1 MIQTLR
7 RRFILTAMLSLMGT
21 LFLIGI
27 AINLGNLFR
36 IIRLAD
42 TAIELLYRNGGA
54 FPLPDAVV
62 PNVAGGFQIT
72 EETPFETRYCIVY
85 LTKKREVIEVDIEH
99 IAALDR
105 DRVEELV
112 GDIVKEGKKSGFVG
126 YYRYRVYEEADKNT
140 IVVLNCFLQLQSAHN
155 VLQVTLLVFLCC
167 VAIVFFLLLLLSG
180 RVMRP
185 FAENLERQKRFITDF
200 SHELKTPLGI
210 ISANMGVLEIVNG
223 KDEWIESTQNQVRR
237 LDSLIRDLIELAKSE
252 EMGKAGELRI
262 FNVSEAA
269 RNAADTFRTSAQAQ
283 GKQLETAIE
292 PELYMKGQQEAIL
305 RLLTV
310 LLDNAVKYCDDGGT
324 VRLTLKKKGRQLM
337 LRVSN
342 PCADLDASQLPRLF
356 DRFYRADSSRSRKS
370 GGYGIGLSIARAVTD
385 GHKGKIST
393 EYEDGTVCFTVTL
406 PRQ

>member
-185 FAENLERQKRFITDF
+185 FAENMERQKRFITDV
-200 SHELKTPLGI
+200 SHELKTPWA
-210 ISANMGVLEIVNG
+210 SFPPTWEC
-223 KDEWIESTQNQVRR
+223 W
-237 LDSLIRDLIELAKSE
+237 KS
-252 EMGKAGELRI
+252 
-262 FNVSEAA
+262 
-269 RNAADTFRTSAQAQ
+269 
-283 GKQLETAIE
+283 
-292 PELYMKGQQEAIL
+292 
-305 RLLTV
+305 
-310 LLDNAVKYCDDGGT
+310 
-324 VRLTLKKKGRQLM
+324 
-337 LRVSN
+337 
-342 PCADLDASQLPRLF
+342 
-356 DRFYRADSSRSRKS
+356 
-370 GGYGIGLSIARAVTD
+370 
-385 GHKGKIST
+385 
-393 EYEDGTVCFTVTL
+393 
-406 PRQ
+406 

>member
-1 MIQTLR
+1 M
-7 RRFILTAMLSLMGT
+7 
-21 LFLIGI
+21 
-27 AINLGNLFR
+27 
-36 IIRLAD
+36 
-42 TAIELLYRNGGA
+42 
-54 FPLPDAVV
+54 
-62 PNVAGGFQIT
+62 
-72 EETPFETRYCIVY
+72 
-85 LTKKREVIEVDIEH
+85 
-99 IAALDR
+99 
-105 DRVEELV
+105 
-112 GDIVKEGKKSGFVG
+112 
-126 YYRYRVYEEADKNT
+126 
-140 IVVLNCFLQLQSAHN
+140 
-155 VLQVTLLVFLCC
+155 LQVTLLVFLCC

-185 FAENLERQKRFITDF
+185 FAENMERQKRFITDV

-252 EMGKAGELRI
+252 EMGKAGELRV

-385 GHKGKIST
+385 GHKGKISA

>member
-126 YYRYRVYEEADKNT
+126 YYRYRVYEEADKNKKYDCGAE
-140 IVVLNCFLQLQSAHN
+140 L
-155 VLQVTLLVFLCC
+155 
-167 VAIVFFLLLLLSG
+167 FF
-180 RVMRP
+180 
-185 FAENLERQKRFITDF
+185 
-200 SHELKTPLGI
+200 
-210 ISANMGVLEIVNG
+210 
-223 KDEWIESTQNQVRR
+223 
-237 LDSLIRDLIELAKSE
+237 
-252 EMGKAGELRI
+252 
-262 FNVSEAA
+262 
-269 RNAADTFRTSAQAQ
+269 
-283 GKQLETAIE
+283 TA
-292 PELYMKGQQEAIL
+292 PVG
-305 RLLTV
+305 
-310 LLDNAVKYCDDGGT
+310 
-324 VRLTLKKKGRQLM
+324 
-337 LRVSN
+337 
-342 PCADLDASQLPRLF
+342 P
-356 DRFYRADSSRSRKS
+356 
-370 GGYGIGLSIARAVTD
+370 
-385 GHKGKIST
+385 
-393 EYEDGTVCFTVTL
+393 
-406 PRQ
+406 

>member
-185 FAENLERQKRFITDF
+185 FAENMERQKRFITDV

-252 EMGKAGELRI
+252 EMGKAGELRV

-292 PELYMKGQQEAIL
+292 PELSMKGQQEAIL

-337 LRVSN
+337 LRISN
-342 PCADLDASQLPRLF
+342 PCAELDASQLPHLF

-385 GHKGKIST
+385 GHKGKISVD
-393 EYEDGTVCFTVTL
+393 YEDGTVCFTVTL